1 LNTKTYIHLLRN
13 PQQISQEDMSML
25 ASIIEKY
32 PYFQSARALQL
43 KGLKNENS
51 YLYNN
56 ALKVTAAHT
65 TDRDILF
72 DYITS
77 ESFAQNEISQAIL
90 EHNSAFND
98 IEVVSED
105 VSELVSIEID
115 KQIKSEIKKAEAVLD
130 PNLFERKVSSV
141 SGLVELEQSR
151 PTSPTEESKPEEVL
165 QINEPLEFTKNDT
178 HSFSEW
184 LQLTKYEPIERFDK
198 IAPEQKKS
206 IKTDQSEKDRKY
218 NLIEK
223 FIQNKPKLAPK
234 GLSTDSAKKEAQN
247 KNLASPF
254 IQTPEALMT
263 ETLAKVYLQ
272 QKNYTKAIHAYKI
285 LILKY
290 PEKSGSFADQIRAI
304 KKLINKEEQ

>member
-13 PQQISQEDMSML
+13 PQQISKEDMSML

-51 YLYNN
+51 YLYND

-77 ESFAQNEISQAIL
+77 ESFAQNEISQSIL
-90 EHNSAFND
+90 EHDSAFND

-115 KQIKSEIKKAEAVLD
+115 KQIKSEIQKAEAVLD

-141 SGLVELEQSR
+141 SDLVELEQAR
-151 PTSPTEESKPEEVL
+151 PPNPTEESKLEDVL
-165 QINEPLEFTKNDT
+165 QINEPLQFTKNDT

-184 LQLTKYEPIERFDK
+184 LQLTKYEPIERSDK
-198 IAPEQKKS
+198 IAPTQQKS
-206 IKTDQSEKDRKY
+206 LKTDQSEKDRRY

-223 FIQNKPKLAPK
+223 FIQNKPKLATK
-234 GLSTDSAKKEAQN
+234 GISTDSDKKEAQN
-247 KNLASPF
+247 KNLATPF
-254 IQTPEALMT
+254 IQSPEALMT

-272 QKNYTKAIHAYKI
+272 QKNYAKAIQAYKI

-304 KKLINKEEQ
+304 KKLINKESQ

>member
-1 LNTKTYIHLLRN
+1 MNTKTYIHLLRN
-13 PQQISQEDMSML
+13 PQQISKEDMSML

-51 YLYNN
+51 YLYND

-77 ESFAQNEISQAIL
+77 ESFAQNEISQSIL
-90 EHNSAFND
+90 EHDSAFND

-115 KQIKSEIKKAEAVLD
+115 KQIKSEIQKAEAVLD

-141 SGLVELEQSR
+141 SDLVELEQAR
-151 PTSPTEESKPEEVL
+151 PPNPTEESKLEDVL
-165 QINEPLEFTKNDT
+165 QINEPLQFTKNDT

-184 LQLTKYEPIERFDK
+184 LQLTKYEPIERSDK
-198 IAPEQKKS
+198 IAPTQQKS
-206 IKTDQSEKDRKY
+206 LKTDQSEKDRRY

-223 FIQNKPKLAPK
+223 FIQNKPKLATK
-234 GLSTDSAKKEAQN
+234 GISTDSDKKEAQN
-247 KNLASPF
+247 KNLATPF
-254 IQTPEALMT
+254 IQSPEALMT

-272 QKNYTKAIHAYKI
+272 QKNYAKAIQAYKI

-304 KKLINKEEQ
+304 KKLINKESQ

>member
-1 LNTKTYIHLLRN
+1 MNTKTYIHLLRN
-13 PQQISQEDMSML
+13 PQQISKEDMSLL

-43 KGLKNENS
+43 KGLKNDNS
-51 YLYNN
+51 YLYND

-77 ESFAQNEISQAIL
+77 ESFVQNEISQAIL
-90 EHNSAFND
+90 EHDSAFNE

-115 KQIKSEIKKAEAVLD
+115 KQIKYEIKKAEAVLD

-141 SGLVELEQSR
+141 SDLVELEQAR
-151 PTSPTEESKPEEVL
+151 PTSPIKESKPEYVL
-165 QINEPLEFTKNDT
+165 EINEPLEFTKNDT

-184 LQLTKYEPIERFDK
+184 LQLTKYEPIERSGK
-198 IAPEQKKS
+198 IPPAQKKS
-206 IKTDQSEKDRKY
+206 TKTDQSEKDRKY

-223 FIQNKPKLAPK
+223 FIQNKPKLTTK
-234 GLSTDSAKKEAQN
+234 GLSTDTVKKEAQN

-272 QKNYTKAIHAYKI
+272 QKNYSKAIQAYKI